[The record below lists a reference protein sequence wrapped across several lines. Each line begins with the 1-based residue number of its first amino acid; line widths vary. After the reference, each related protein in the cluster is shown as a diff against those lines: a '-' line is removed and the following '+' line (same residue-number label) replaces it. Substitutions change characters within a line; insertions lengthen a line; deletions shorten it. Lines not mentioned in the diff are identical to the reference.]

1 MNKFVSTVGLALLLV
16 STLSAS
22 TRQSVAKTV
31 EDFTGTWAGSF
42 IITLDGQTKDD
53 VAHMVLKQNGTEL
66 TGTAGPNA
74 DQQWAIQKGKV
85 EGNKATFEVLADGP
99 IIKFELTLVDGH
111 LKGAAVGDLDGKAL
125 SGVVDLQRK
134 QD

>member
-1 MNKFVSTVGLALLLV
+1 MNKFVSTAGLALLLA
-16 STLSAS
+16 SALFAS
-22 TRQSVAKTV
+22 TRQSVAKPG
-31 EDFTGTWAGSF
+31 EDLTGTWAGSF
-42 IITLDGQTKDD
+42 IMTVEGQTKDD
-53 VAHMVLKQNGTEL
+53 VAHMVLKQTGTEL

-99 IIKFELTLVDGH
+99 ILKFELTLVDGH
-111 LKGAAVGDLDGKAL
+111 LKGNATGDLEGKAL
-125 SGVVDLQRK
+125 SGVLDLQRK